1 MRALSCVAF
10 KTGSE
15 SHLNNDM
22 GLKIVAGV
30 AVVLAIAAGAGT
42 LTEYN
47 ANTALAAQLAAA
59 TADAQKLRD
68 QLAAATADAQQ
79 AHTQAAVLDA
89 RVSAEQQQLQST
101 EARLAQEVRPDLPI
115 KVGFRPAL
123 LGGGKIAVIQ
133 NVSNREIE
141 VTLDVLSP
149 ATGLTY
155 HRALV
160 LDANRVQQIGKAEG
174 WEFATGQ
181 QIKLSNPQYRPI
193 AGTVGG

>member
-1 MRALSCVAF
+1 MNNG
-10 KTGSE
+10 TG
-15 SHLNNDM
+15 LR
-22 GLKIVAGV
+22 IIAGV

-42 LTEYN
+42 FMEYN
-47 ANTALAAQLAAA
+47 ANTALTAQLSAA
-59 TADAQKLRD
+59 TADAQKLRE
-68 QLAAATADAQQ
+68 QLAAATSDAQKAHIQ
-79 AHTQAAVLDA
+79 A
-89 RVSAEQQQLQST
+89 SAEQQQLKST

-115 KVGFRPAL
+115 KVGFRPAIF
-123 LGGGKIAVIQ
+123 GDGKVAVIE
-133 NVSNREIE
+133 NVSSRELE

-160 LDANRVQQIGKAEG
+160 LDTNRVQQIGKAEG

>member
-1 MRALSCVAF
+1 M
-10 KTGSE
+10 
-15 SHLNNDM
+15 NNGI

-30 AVVLAIAAGAGT
+30 ALVLAVAAGAGT

-47 ANTALAAQLAAA
+47 ANVALTAQLAAA
-59 TADAQKLRD
+59 TADAQKLSE

-79 AHTQAAVLDA
+79 AHIQA
-89 RVSAEQQQLQST
+89 STEQQQLQST
-101 EARLAQEVRPDLPI
+101 EARLAQEVRPDLSL

-123 LGGGKIAVIQ
+123 LGGGKVAVIQ

-141 VTLDVLSP
+141 VTLDVMSP

-181 QIKLSNPQYRPI
+181 QIRLSNPQYRPI